1 MGFHPNDK
9 RSQVIRSKTHTTFFI
24 FLLDKVKYW
33 FYTVCSWK
41 RKYSVF
47 DFCAETNEG
56 ILEEDFEQQS
66 AEELYENWISLC
78 DVRRIYANINS
89 FLLYN

>member
-9 RSQVIRSKTHTTFFI
+9 RLQVIRSKTHTTFFI

-41 RKYSVF
+41 HKYSVF
-47 DFCAETNEG
+47 DIKIGFRFAM
-56 ILEEDFEQQS
+56 
-66 AEELYENWISLC
+66 
-78 DVRRIYANINS
+78 
-89 FLLYN
+89 

>member
-9 RSQVIRSKTHTTFFI
+9 RSLVIRSKTHTTFFI
-24 FLLDKVKYW
+24 FLLDKVKYR

-47 DFCAETNEG
+47 DMKIGFRFA
-56 ILEEDFEQQS
+56 
-66 AEELYENWISLC
+66 
-78 DVRRIYANINS
+78 RIYANINS

>member
-9 RSQVIRSKTHTTFFI
+9 RSQVIRPKTHTTFFI

-41 RKYSVF
+41 WNDPQNKEDLCKYQLF
-47 DFCAETNEG
+47 PTIQLNY
-56 ILEEDFEQQS
+56 INNLLLTQQKS
-66 AEELYENWISLC
+66 SM
-78 DVRRIYANINS
+78 S
-89 FLLYN
+89 

>member
-9 RSQVIRSKTHTTFFI
+9 RSQVIRPKTHTTFFI

-41 RKYSVF
+41 WKYSVF
-47 DFCAETNEG
+47 DMKIGFRFAM
-56 ILEEDFEQQS
+56 
-66 AEELYENWISLC
+66 
-78 DVRRIYANINS
+78 
-89 FLLYN
+89 

>member
-9 RSQVIRSKTHTTFFI
+9 RSLVIRSKTHTTFFI
-24 FLLDKVKYW
+24 FLLDKV
-33 FYTVCSWK
+33 
-41 RKYSVF
+41 SVLY
-47 DFCAETNEG
+47 CVQLETK
-56 ILEEDFEQQS
+56 ILSFR
-66 AEELYENWISLC
+66 YENWISLC

>member
-41 RKYSVF
+41 WNDPQNK
-47 DFCAETNEG
+47 
-56 ILEEDFEQQS
+56 ED
-66 AEELYENWISLC
+66 LC
-78 DVRRIYANINS
+78 
-89 FLLYN
+89 

>member
-41 RKYSVF
+41 RKLSVLDMNIGYSF
-47 DFCAETNEG
+47 AMLG
-56 ILEEDFEQQS
+56 
-66 AEELYENWISLC
+66 
-78 DVRRIYANINS
+78 
-89 FLLYN
+89 